1 MGHTNN
7 QKSFLKSKFF
17 FLMMSLVITGIFM
30 RILSPPQKLDVRFYY
45 TLADGIEYLQGLSLD
60 QKRLYFYGELFDFW
74 FMFNYSWIF
83 FLIIKKKIVFI
94 AGLLDFFETFL
105 ICYYLFNGEFMAGTW
120 LLPFFSSAKWLF
132 ATLTTVAI
140 LIILLKKRLKS

>member
-1 MGHTNN
+1 
-7 QKSFLKSKFF
+7 
-17 FLMMSLVITGIFM
+17 M

-45 TLADGIEYLQGLSLD
+45 TLSDGIEYLQGLSLD

-74 FMFNYSWIF
+74 FMVNYSWIF
-83 FLIIKKKIVFI
+83 FLVIKKKIVFI

-105 ICYYLFNGEFMAGTW
+105 ISYYLFSGEFMAGTW

-132 ATLTTVAI
+132 ASITTVAI
-140 LIILLKKRLKS
+140 ILILLKKRFKS

>member
-1 MGHTNN
+1 
-7 QKSFLKSKFF
+7 
-17 FLMMSLVITGIFM
+17 M
-30 RILSPPQKLDVRFYY
+30 RALSPPQKLDVRFYY
-45 TLADGIEYLQGLSLD
+45 TLDQGIEYLQGLTLD

-74 FMFNYSWIF
+74 FMVNYSWIF
-83 FLIIKKKIVFI
+83 FLVIKKKIVFI

-105 ICYYLFNGEFMAGTW
+105 ISYYLFTGEFGAGTS
-120 LLPFFSSAKWLF
+120 LLPIFSSAKWLF